1 MWQLIKRWSP
11 RPLMTISLLGGGIL
25 GICNGAMADATINFR
40 GTLVEQPPCEVTGN
54 NGAIIDVDFGDVMTT
69 RIDGENYKKNIDFT
83 LNCAQAVNNALKL
96 RITGDVASFDNSVL
110 AGGKTGLGIA
120 LLQGTQRLRPGTW
133 LNFSPASVPT
143 LAAVP
148 TSDSNVNLDGGAFRV
163 VASLVVDYQ

>member
-1 MWQLIKRWSP
+1 MWQLIKRRFP
-11 RPLMTISLLGGGIL
+11 RPLMALSLLGGGVF
-25 GICNGAMADATINFR
+25 GVCNGALADATVTFR

-83 LNCAQAVNNALKL
+83 LDCAQAVNNALKL
-96 RITGDVASFDNSVL
+96 RITGPAASFDTSAL

-133 LNFSPASVPT
+133 LNFSPASVPV

-148 TSDSNVNLDGGAFRV
+148 ISDSNVTLDGGAFRV